1 MDFFV
6 DNPLFTLVVIMA
18 VGLLL
23 GRINFFGIKLGV
35 AAVLFVGLGFAT
47 LVPDIELPPL
57 LYNMGLT
64 LFVYTIGLEF
74 GPSFFHTLRTT
85 GWKLNVFLTILL
97 ALITVVTFG
106 GAVVLGFGP
115 DTAGGIFTGA
125 LVNTPALAAVVE
137 SVNSSGIGNP
147 QVPVVAYS
155 LTYPIGVLGVIIMFA
170 IFQRIF
176 RVDYAQ
182 EADEA
187 GLTPHELEH
196 WQIEVEVGNLPP
208 VDDIPEIFDLAIIVT
223 RIRRGKK
230 EILAGTGDRPRLG
243 DVLTIAG
250 APDELKKAERII
262 GTFVSSRPNR
272 NKGLDYDRL
281 VVTDE
286 SAVGLPLAE
295 LKPKLPGVLISR
307 VKHGDDD
314 QVARPDMVLHLGDRI
329 RIVSTPEN
337 REKARRFFGDSYS
350 QAAALE
356 MLPLLSGLI
365 LGLLVGMIAIPL
377 PGGVSLKLGSAGGP
391 LVVGVI
397 LGAVSRTGRFVW
409 HLPYAAGRILKE
421 FGLTLFLAG
430 IGTTAGAGFASA
442 LQDPT
447 SLRVIGF
454 GAAITMGLAAT
465 EILFGYK
472 VLKIPYGTLTGF
484 VSALHTHPALL
495 SYASD
500 QARNDMPG
508 AGYAMVYPM
517 AMIAKIVCA
526 QALFFLLV

>member
-18 VGLLL
+18 VGILL

-47 LVPDIELPPL
+47 LAPDIELPPL

-85 GWKLNVFLTILL
+85 GWKLNVYLLILL
-97 ALITVVTFG
+97 ALITVATFG
-106 GAVVLGFGP
+106 GALVLGFGP

-137 SVNSSGIGNP
+137 SVNSSGIGNA

-155 LTYPIGVLGVIIMFA
+155 LTYPIGVLGVIIVFA

-176 RVDYAQ
+176 RVDYAK

-187 GLTPHELEH
+187 DLTPHELEH

-272 NKGLDYDRL
+272 SKGLDYDRL

-397 LGAVSRTGRFVW
+397 LGAISRTGRFVW

-500 QARNDMPG
+500 QAHNDMPG

>member
-1 MDFFV
+1 M
-6 DNPLFTLVVIMA
+6 
-18 VGLLL
+18 
-23 GRINFFGIKLGV
+23 
-35 AAVLFVGLGFAT
+35 
-47 LVPDIELPPL
+47 
-57 LYNMGLT
+57 
-64 LFVYTIGLEF
+64 
-74 GPSFFHTLRTT
+74 
-85 GWKLNVFLTILL
+85 
-97 ALITVVTFG
+97 
-106 GAVVLGFGP
+106 
-115 DTAGGIFTGA
+115 
-125 LVNTPALAAVVE
+125 VE
-137 SVNSSGIGNP
+137 SVNSSGIGNA

-155 LTYPIGVLGVIIMFA
+155 LTYPIGVLGVIIVFA

-176 RVDYAQ
+176 RVDYAK

-272 NKGLDYDRL
+272 SKGLDYDRL

-397 LGAVSRTGRFVW
+397 LGAISRTGRFVW

>member
-1 MDFFV
+1 M

-18 VGLLL
+18 VGLII
-23 GRINFFGIKLGV
+23 GKINFFGIKLGV

-47 LVPDIELPPL
+47 LAPDIELPPL

-74 GPSFFHTLRTT
+74 GPGFFHTLRTT
-85 GWKLNVFLTILL
+85 GWKLNLYLVILL
-97 ALITVVTFG
+97 LLATVATVG
-106 GAVVLGFGP
+106 GALLLGFGP

-137 SVNSSGIGNP
+137 SINSSGIGNA
-147 QVPVVAYS
+147 QVPVVTYS
-155 LTYPIGVLGVIIMFA
+155 LTYPIGVLGVIIVLA
-170 IFQRIF
+170 IFQRVF
-176 RVDYAQ
+176 RVDYEK

-196 WQIEVEVGNLPP
+196 WQIEVEVNNLPP
-208 VDDIPEIFDLAIIVT
+208 VDDIPEIFDLGIIIT

-230 EILAGTGDRPRLG
+230 EILAGTGDRPKIG
-243 DVLTIAG
+243 DILTIAG
-250 APDELKKAERII
+250 SPEDLKKSERLI
-262 GTFVSSRPNR
+262 GSFVSSRPDR

-286 SAVGLPLAE
+286 STVGYPLAE

-314 QVARPDMVLHLGDRI
+314 QVARPDMILHLGDRI

-337 REKARRFFGDSYS
+337 REKARRFFGDSYT
-350 QAAALE
+350 QAATLE
-356 MLPLLSGLI
+356 MLPLLSGLL
-365 LGLLVGMIAIPL
+365 LGLLLGMIAIPL

-391 LVVGVI
+391 LVMGVI
-397 LGAVSRTGRFVW
+397 LGSLSRTRHFVW

-442 LQDPT
+442 LHDPT
-447 SLRVIGF
+447 SLQVIGF
-454 GAAITMGLAAT
+454 GAIITMGLATTAVVV
-465 EILFGYK
+465 GHK

-484 VSALHTHPALL
+484 IAALHTHPALL

-517 AMIAKIVCA
+517 AMITKIICA

>member
-1 MDFFV
+1 MEFFV

-18 VGLLL
+18 VGLII
-23 GRINFFGIKLGV
+23 GKINFFGIKLGV

-47 LVPDIELPPL
+47 LAPDIELPPL

-74 GPSFFHTLRTT
+74 GPGFFHTLRTT
-85 GWKLNVFLTILL
+85 GWKLNLYLVILL
-97 ALITVVTFG
+97 LLATVATVG
-106 GAVVLGFGP
+106 GALLLGFGP

-137 SVNSSGIGNP
+137 SINSSGIGNA
-147 QVPVVAYS
+147 QVPVVTYS
-155 LTYPIGVLGVIIMFA
+155 LTYPIGVLGVIIVLA
-170 IFQRIF
+170 IFQRVF
-176 RVDYAQ
+176 RVDYEK

-196 WQIEVEVGNLPP
+196 WQIEVEVNNLPP
-208 VDDIPEIFDLAIIVT
+208 VDDIPEIFDLGIIIT

-230 EILAGTGDRPRLG
+230 EILAGTGDRPKIG
-243 DVLTIAG
+243 DILTIAG
-250 APDELKKAERII
+250 SPEDLKKSERLI
-262 GTFVSSRPNR
+262 GSFVSSRPDR

-286 SAVGLPLAE
+286 SAVGYPLAE

-314 QVARPDMVLHLGDRI
+314 QVARPDMILHLGDRI

-337 REKARRFFGDSYS
+337 REKARRFFGDSYT
-350 QAAALE
+350 QAATLE
-356 MLPLLSGLI
+356 MLPLLSGLL
-365 LGLLVGMIAIPL
+365 LGLLLGMIAIPL

-391 LVVGVI
+391 LVMGVI
-397 LGAVSRTGRFVW
+397 LGSLSLTRHFVW

-442 LQDPT
+442 LHDPT
-447 SLRVIGF
+447 SLQVIGF
-454 GAAITMGLAAT
+454 GAIITMGLATTAVVV
-465 EILFGYK
+465 GHK

-484 VSALHTHPALL
+484 IAALHTHPALL
-495 SYASD
+495 SYASE

-517 AMIAKIVCA
+517 AMITKIICA

>member
-1 MDFFV
+1 MEFFV

-18 VGLLL
+18 VGLII
-23 GRINFFGIKLGV
+23 GKINFFGIKLGV

-47 LVPDIELPPL
+47 LAPDIELPPL

-74 GPSFFHTLRTT
+74 GPGFFHTLRTT
-85 GWKLNVFLTILL
+85 GWKLNLYLVILL
-97 ALITVVTFG
+97 LLATVATVG
-106 GAVVLGFGP
+106 GALLLGFGP

-137 SVNSSGIGNP
+137 SINSSGIGNA
-147 QVPVVAYS
+147 QVPVVTYS
-155 LTYPIGVLGVIIMFA
+155 LTYPIGVLGVIIVLA
-170 IFQRIF
+170 IFQRVF
-176 RVDYAQ
+176 RVDYEK

-196 WQIEVEVGNLPP
+196 WQIEVEVNNLPP
-208 VDDIPEIFDLAIIVT
+208 VDDIPEIFDLGIIIT

-230 EILAGTGDRPRLG
+230 EILAGTGDRPKIG
-243 DVLTIAG
+243 DILTIAG
-250 APDELKKAERII
+250 SPEDLKKSERLI
-262 GTFVSSRPNR
+262 GSFVSSRPDR

-286 SAVGLPLAE
+286 STVGYPLAE

-337 REKARRFFGDSYS
+337 REKARRFFGDSYT
-350 QAAALE
+350 QAATLE
-356 MLPLLSGLI
+356 MLPLLSGLL
-365 LGLLVGMIAIPL
+365 LGLLLGMIAIPL

-391 LVVGVI
+391 LVMGVI
-397 LGAVSRTGRFVW
+397 LGSLSRTRHFVW

-442 LQDPT
+442 LHDPT
-447 SLRVIGF
+447 SLQVIGF
-454 GAAITMGLAAT
+454 GAIITMGLATTAVVV
-465 EILFGYK
+465 GHK

-484 VSALHTHPALL
+484 IAALHTHPALL

-517 AMIAKIVCA
+517 AMITKIICA

>member
-1 MDFFV
+1 MEFFV

-18 VGLLL
+18 VGLII
-23 GRINFFGIKLGV
+23 GKINFFGIKLGV

-47 LVPDIELPPL
+47 LAPDIELPPL

-74 GPSFFHTLRTT
+74 GPGFFHTLRTT
-85 GWKLNVFLTILL
+85 GWKLNLYLVILL
-97 ALITVVTFG
+97 LLATVATVG
-106 GAVVLGFGP
+106 GALLLGFGP

-137 SVNSSGIGNP
+137 SINSSGIGNA
-147 QVPVVAYS
+147 QVPVVTYS
-155 LTYPIGVLGVIIMFA
+155 LTYPIGVLGVIIVLA
-170 IFQRIF
+170 IFQRVF
-176 RVDYAQ
+176 RVDYEK

-196 WQIEVEVGNLPP
+196 WQIEVEVNNLPP
-208 VDDIPEIFDLAIIVT
+208 VDDIPEIFDLGIIIT
-223 RIRRGKK
+223 RISRGKK
-230 EILAGTGDRPRLG
+230 EILAGTGDRPKIG
-243 DVLTIAG
+243 DILTIAG
-250 APDELKKAERII
+250 SPEDLKKSERLI
-262 GTFVSSRPNR
+262 GSFVSSRPDR

-286 SAVGLPLAE
+286 STVGYPLAE

-337 REKARRFFGDSYS
+337 REKARRFFGDSYT
-350 QAAALE
+350 QAATLE
-356 MLPLLSGLI
+356 MLPLLSGLL
-365 LGLLVGMIAIPL
+365 LGLLLGMIAIPL

-391 LVVGVI
+391 LVMGII
-397 LGAVSRTGRFVW
+397 LGSLSRTRHFVW

-442 LQDPT
+442 LHDPT
-447 SLRVIGF
+447 SLQVIGF
-454 GAAITMGLAAT
+454 GAIITMGLATTAVVV
-465 EILFGYK
+465 GHK

-484 VSALHTHPALL
+484 IAALHTHPALL

-517 AMIAKIVCA
+517 AMITKIICA